1 ALSWGLSC
9 SMRASDISTS
19 SREETSPERTIAA
32 SSVAGRNIRSLSVTA
47 LLLLGGD
54 IPPPVNA
61 RSGTPT
67 AHRSR
72 AGPTTRHSG
81 AYLGDSCDDMSLPT
95 RQPGQ

>member
-47 LLLLGGD
+47 FLLVDDPARRHQAVGAADAYVISL
-54 IPPPVNA
+54 ITA
-61 RSGTPT
+61 RST
-67 AHRSR
+67 ARR
-72 AGPTTRHSG
+72 NG
-81 AYLGDSCDDMSLPT
+81 AYRDESCDDMSLPT
-95 RQPGQ
+95 RQP